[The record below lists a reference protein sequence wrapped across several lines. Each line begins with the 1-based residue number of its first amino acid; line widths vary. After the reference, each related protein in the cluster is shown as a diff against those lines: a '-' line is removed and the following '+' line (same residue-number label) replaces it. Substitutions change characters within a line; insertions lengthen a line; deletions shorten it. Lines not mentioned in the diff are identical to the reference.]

1 MTTQSSNNPVYD
13 TTIRLFILLLIV
25 AWCLLIMYPFVNI
38 LLWSLILAMAMFPLH
53 RKLSAKF
60 GGKPKL
66 ASFIIVFSILAIVIL
81 PTGLLIGSL
90 VDEMKELKVAYDNGT
105 MTIPPPTEKVKEWP
119 LIGEKLYGTWQAASD
134 NIEQLIVK
142 YKDQLIGVGS
152 KVARGILS
160 AAGAVVQIMI
170 ALLIAG
176 TLLAMGGTG
185 ENLRKF
191 FRKVSGGRGD
201 EFADLTLKTVG
212 TVVKGVLGEA
222 TLLAMLNGTVFML
235 ADIPYAGIWSLL
247 VFVFAALQIPAL
259 TITIPIMIYCFAV
272 KETVP
277 AVAWTVS
284 LLAVSLSDNILTPIM
299 LGKGA
304 PVPMPVI
311 YIGVLGGFILSG
323 FIGLFTGA
331 IILSLGYKLFV
342 GWINTGSAGE
352 KF

>member
-1 MTTQSSNNPVYD
+1 MSTQLSDNSVYD
-13 TTIRLFILLLIV
+13 TTIRLFILLLITV
-25 AWCLLIMYPFVNI
+25 WCLLIMYPFVNI
-38 LLWSLILAMAMFPLH
+38 LLWSMILAMAMFPMH
-53 RKLSAKF
+53 KKLSAKM

-66 ASFIIVFSILAIVIL
+66 ASSIIVFTILAIVIL
-81 PTGLLIGSL
+81 PAGLMMGSL

-119 LIGEKLYGTWQAASD
+119 VIGEKLFDTWQAASD
-134 NIEQLIVK
+134 NIEHLVIK
-142 YKDQLIGVGS
+142 YKEQLIGVGS
-152 KVARGILS
+152 KVAKGILS
-160 AAGAVVQIMI
+160 AAGAVIQIMI
-170 ALLIAG
+170 ALFIAG
-176 TLLAMGGTG
+176 ILLAMGGTG
-185 ENLRKF
+185 ENIRKF
-191 FRKVSGGRGD
+191 FRKVSGSRGD

-259 TITIPIMIYCFAV
+259 TITIPIMVYCFAV
-272 KETVP
+272 KETLP
-277 AVAWTVS
+277 AVAWTIS
-284 LLAVSLSDNILTPIM
+284 LLTVSLSDNILTPIM

-311 YIGVLGGFILSG
+311 YIGVLGGFLLSG

-331 IILSLGYKLFV
+331 IVLSLGYKLFV
-342 GWINTGSAGE
+342 GWINSGDVA
-352 KF
+352 KQI